1 MDFLHSLWACSKR
14 LCFVGPCPVVFFFP
28 FRTRGSVLCRVTGR
42 YRGRTA
48 MRTSTCGT
56 VMLVCATILGPI
68 TIVFLAVS
76 FATDY
81 WLEFKVDS
89 GYTRLPTDNNRVSH
103 TRHRGIFRECYPGND
118 TACEYLFSG
127 IKILSWS
134 HCVPV
139 TGSWQLPHPLNG
151 RLKIKITMRFRVVF
165 FKFDWKISKDKTIN
179 DIPNHFYWSN
189 TWSYLYGPIVL
200 AAGLWI
206 VCMTTCV
213 TFCVISISN
222 RLYII
227 IQLVVYEIY
236 SFKKFRYLKKNWY
249 KGLTIIITGIMFFNI
264 LNYCKVISD
273 GIQNKQFPC
282 YIFIQYSSKGKE
294 NYNNFLMVRRKWP
307 HDLHSHLHC
316 RIIFRGVLGGIS
328 KMSDFNTE
336 LFKLSPILGEV
347 LGFSVANVNKLHEDL
362 ALPYSGGTFNHQY
375 TILTIKQE
383 LTNVSLKNK
392 LNFCKHFICKKKKM
406 TSSPSLQILTPYIY
420 NFKSFREKI
429 SFCGQ

>member
-1 MDFLHSLWACSKR
+1 MFL
-14 LCFVGPCPVVFFFP
+14 
-28 FRTRGSVLCRVTGR
+28 
-42 YRGRTA
+42 
-48 MRTSTCGT
+48 
-56 VMLVCATILGPI
+56 
-68 TIVFLAVS
+68 
-76 FATDY
+76 
-81 WLEFKVDS
+81 
-89 GYTRLPTDNNRVSH
+89 
-103 TRHRGIFRECYPGND
+103 
-118 TACEYLFSG
+118 
-127 IKILSWS
+127 
-134 HCVPV
+134 
-139 TGSWQLPHPLNG
+139 
-151 RLKIKITMRFRVVF
+151 
-165 FKFDWKISKDKTIN
+165 
-179 DIPNHFYWSN
+179 
-189 TWSYLYGPIVL
+189 
-200 AAGLWI
+200 
-206 VCMTTCV
+206 
-213 TFCVISISN
+213 
-222 RLYII
+222 
-227 IQLVVYEIY
+227 
-236 SFKKFRYLKKNWY
+236 
-249 KGLTIIITGIMFFNI
+249 NI

-347 LGFSVANVNKLHEDL
+347 LGFSVANINKLHEDL

-392 LNFCKHFICKKKKM
+392 LNFFKHFICKKKKM